1 MELFVQENGTWT
13 SLTEWI
19 FCLGFAVGVPC
30 CIIWRKK
37 LGPWLKYFLDVSAP
51 FSPNYGFF
59 LKKQKAAAKAN
70 IEKFVRQKLKK
81 PEGELTETDLE
92 KVATLYIVINNLTDG
107 FKPTLITSLNL
118 NHFFEEQSGSLKST
132 PGIRLAMETLTKLE
146 ELSIGENQLTN
157 VEGLEYLTQLTS
169 LNLTHNKL
177 TDVKGLKKL
186 TRLTELDLIDN
197 PDLTKAQ
204 IDELQKALPKCDIRS
219 NPTK

>member
-1 MELFVQENGTWT
+1 MELFVQEDGTFT

-19 FCLGFAVGVPC
+19 FCFGFAVGVPC

-37 LGPWLKYFLDVSAP
+37 LFSWLLYVLAP
-51 FSPNYGFF
+51 FAPNSGFW
-59 LKKQKAAAKAN
+59 LNQQKAAAKAN

-107 FKPTLITSLNL
+107 FKPALTRSLNL
-118 NHFFEEQSGSLKST
+118 NHFKAE
-132 PGIRLAMETLTKLE
+132 MLTKLE

-169 LNLTHNKL
+169 LNLYKNQL
-177 TDVKGLKKL
+177 TSVKGLEKL
-186 TRLTELDLIDN
+186 TKLKELDLENN
-197 PDLTKAQ
+197 PALTKAQ
-204 IDELQKALPKCDIRS
+204 IDTLKKALPKCHISS